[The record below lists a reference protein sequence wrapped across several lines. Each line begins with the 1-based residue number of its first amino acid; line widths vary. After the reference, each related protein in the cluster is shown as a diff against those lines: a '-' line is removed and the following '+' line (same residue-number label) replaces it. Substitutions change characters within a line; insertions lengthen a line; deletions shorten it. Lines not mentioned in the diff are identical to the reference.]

1 MRNLMI
7 YLPVFLFFIAGFQL
21 KAEENTGAKIEDPLM
36 IENELVVQD
45 PALSSGLVWDKN
57 KPKAKAKQKAP
68 DFDKQLW
75 KNFHIGWD
83 IDKSEDYRWR
93 NFAIGTGYTRNFP
106 TVPRAYWYV
115 GGDVNWSKYT
125 LYHGR
130 QFNTTGNDYRLN
142 TFSLSVPAYLGYN
155 LYKSSLRAF
164 GVKVYT
170 GPTIELIT
178 SMKRDGY
185 AYKEYN
191 PFQIGWTVGTGVK
204 LFYMFGFN
212 VAYHYYPIP
221 VLTDGNLV
229 RSSVNFT
236 WFLN

>member
-21 KAEENTGAKIEDPLM
+21 KAEENTGAKIENPLM

-57 KPKAKAKQKAP
+57 KPKAKKTQKAP
-68 DFDKQLW
+68 DFDKQMW
-75 KNFHIGWD
+75 KNFHLGWD
-83 IDKSEDYRWR
+83 IDKTEDFRWR
-93 NFAIGTGYTRNFP
+93 NFAIGTGYTRNFESA
-106 TVPRAYWYV
+106 PRAYWYV
-115 GGDVNWSKYT
+115 GGDLNWSKYT
-125 LYHGR
+125 IYPD
-130 QFNTTGNDYRLN
+130 GNFAMSASNAYLK
-142 TFSLSVPAYLGYN
+142 TFSVSVPAYVGYN

-170 GPTIELIT
+170 GPTVELIT
-178 SMKRDGY
+178 SAKLDGY
-185 AYKEYN
+185 TYKDYN

-204 LFYMFGFN
+204 LLYMFEFN
-212 VAYHYYPIP
+212 VAYRFYPIP
-221 VLTDGNLV
+221 VLENGNLV

-236 WFLN
+236 LGF